1 MVIVVHS
8 ENKPRGR
15 PPKADSLTNAERQA
29 NYRARQKARRAELEG
44 LYRSGVLPP
53 VIDRF
58 EDLTNE

>member
-1 MVIVVHS
+1 MTA
-8 ENKPRGR
+8 EKKPRGR
-15 PPKADSLTNAERQA
+15 PPKADALSNAERQA
-29 NYRARQKARRAELEG
+29 LFRARQKARMAELEG